1 MINLENLTV
10 VKDFGKDDVYES
22 LIAVN
27 KADNMKYFIK
37 KTSKSIFLDEFKY
50 KYFQN
55 ELNVNE
61 EINHD
66 NIIKLI
72 TKKEI
77 LNDIYLLYEC
87 TNGGSLGNYFKKYM
101 EQFNKPFPEEI
112 VQYIMRQLSSG
123 LKYLHE
129 NHIIHRCFDLDN
141 IYLDFENLEDKK
153 NFELSKTKFKIG
165 NFHFSKKLEDDQLAH
180 SYVGV
185 PAYMD
190 PHILFNSDQQNDEGY
205 DYKVDI
211 WSLGVDCYEL
221 LTGITPFDGESVEEL
236 VLKVKE
242 GTYKIPNSLNLS
254 KEAVSFIS
262 GILQYSNDKRLKIDD
277 IINHEFLTKNVDQF
291 THEGYEQFGEVNENE
306 LVLNIKIE

>member
-27 KADNMKYFIK
+27 NADNMKYFIK

-112 VQYIMRQLSSG
+112 VQYIMKQVIEAM
-123 LKYLHE
+123 KYLHNKKIMHRNLKLNNILINYDDE
-129 NHIIHRCFDLDN
+129 NDR
-141 IYLDFENLEDKK
+141 K
-153 NFELSKTKFKIG
+153 N
-165 NFHFSKKLEDDQLAH
+165 
-180 SYVGV
+180 
-185 PAYMD
+185 
-190 PHILFNSDQQNDEGY
+190 
-205 DYKVDI
+205 
-211 WSLGVDCYEL
+211 
-221 LTGITPFDGESVEEL
+221 
-236 VLKVKE
+236 
-242 GTYKIPNSLNLS
+242 
-254 KEAVSFIS
+254 
-262 GILQYSNDKRLKIDD
+262 
-277 IINHEFLTKNVDQF
+277 KNVMK
-291 THEGYEQFGEVNENE
+291 G
-306 LVLNIKIE
+306 KKK